1 MDVFKLYY
9 TYLTFDGN
17 TEEIS
22 NIYKLYFIL
31 NIYGYYT
38 KTELL
43 TSLIEILKSNEFSD
57 DLITIIKTSLTDIY
71 NEVLKIYEG
80 YLMTFNE
87 TDKIIKNLYNSQEKI
102 HKYLNMN
109 FIYEFYK
116 NYKKEDIDLI
126 IDIKG
131 NSIQIRKSLN
141 EISKDIDEIFKNG
154 QSLFHIPPMRISF
167 NDVYNDEIDYFT
179 NFIYHFTKNSF
190 EIDNINDFFCF
201 IVFQLLSNDVEEI
214 SMKIN
219 GTEFKLKNIKNHP
232 YKFLTETYDFSRID
246 IKLNDIQMNL
256 VRQLLENPI
265 SLLGILGREFYY
277 LDFNIHK
284 SSIFK
289 FHLNYDLMSLNNT
302 EDNFKKT
309 IINYPAYS
317 SKPMDINQ
325 LTNITIL
332 SLENVRLIFLINYA
346 ILLSS
351 SLFSQLTINNYIS
364 LIYIYFLIKT
374 NTKEYLNLFNY
385 KKDNPVIIIYR
396 DFLKS
401 FNFLEFL
408 KTILILMRKRMN
420 LRMDLNGFTRKII
433 NFKEN
438 EVINNIR
445 TTSKVNI
452 DIRFIQQ
459 LFEITSIEVGKDF
472 KENLFKCFMI
482 FYKFCIN
489 DKKTG
494 KLFTNEII
502 QLNYIF
508 VIPVLRELI
517 RLKMDFKKIEKDVLD
532 LKALELTREFEGKL
546 IKGGDKDDDIF
557 NSSKKFEFNKGDKRE
572 AERKEVERREAE
584 RKEAERREAERKKP
598 EANIKNIEEAKE
610 ILKKE
615 ANKKNNIEE
624 GEFISTTNLSDDSK
638 KILEALQVF
647 NKFYTDFDKL
657 NLEEMEKTMI
667 EVFENYFVIYDI
679 DTIADYKSIIE
690 DKYKSDTTP
699 FETKIYINSSD
710 QTPLYPDFR
719 NSGIDSTL
727 FSRVILPVINNVLD
741 NLRNLELQTVSF
753 DYNPKIEKDSREADL
768 SKMNQHARDLYRV
781 LKGIDEMNKK
791 IADLAKFK
799 NKSIEIRHLFDEF
812 SPEDDEKVP
821 LMLRINEYVNIFK
834 KSIDDFQRIIKDAI
848 EKYKNIQKSLEKY
861 KEEGDKY
868 YKDVAQKK
876 ATDEEAKKKIKEQEN
891 DRKIKNINDDI
902 DKLNQKKNLKE
913 EQLESEK
920 NILETLT
927 NEKEKKETQ
936 NKIEKFKLEIQDIEI
951 EMSNK
956 DKEKTR
962 IIKEIQKRGGSNKGD
977 IKQIKTFDTRIQR
990 LFEAKV
996 IPDKNDEKISA
1007 EQRKNDIKKR
1017 FDNIKKDYKKLKVST
1032 YIPKSV
1038 DKDLIIDKFIDK
1050 NGDTLFERMLN
1061 EYNIDAKLANVEY
1074 AKAKFYEGVESN
1086 NLDPE
1091 KELEI
1096 IFTDKLIFAFLI
1108 IFLRY
1113 AGLYITYRFIDNNV
1127 VKSIKEAIIYY
1138 SLSYVAVLFIF
1149 VFIVN
1154 IDLFRLRII
1163 FNYCNLHINST
1174 GILSHMAIK
1183 IIIGYIVYLLI
1194 INLDNQPLSTMLSK
1208 NQKIKLKKK
1217 LDILTIIVLLF
1228 LIIFVL
1234 II

>member
-1 MDVFKLYY
+1 
-9 TYLTFDGN
+9 
-17 TEEIS
+17 
-22 NIYKLYFIL
+22 
-31 NIYGYYT
+31 
-38 KTELL
+38 
-43 TSLIEILKSNEFSD
+43 
-57 DLITIIKTSLTDIY
+57 
-71 NEVLKIYEG
+71 
-80 YLMTFNE
+80 
-87 TDKIIKNLYNSQEKI
+87 
-102 HKYLNMN
+102 
-109 FIYEFYK
+109 
-116 NYKKEDIDLI
+116 
-126 IDIKG
+126 
-131 NSIQIRKSLN
+131 
-141 EISKDIDEIFKNG
+141 
-154 QSLFHIPPMRISF
+154 
-167 NDVYNDEIDYFT
+167 
-179 NFIYHFTKNSF
+179 
-190 EIDNINDFFCF
+190 
-201 IVFQLLSNDVEEI
+201 
-214 SMKIN
+214 
-219 GTEFKLKNIKNHP
+219 
-232 YKFLTETYDFSRID
+232 
-246 IKLNDIQMNL
+246 
-256 VRQLLENPI
+256 
-265 SLLGILGREFYY
+265 
-277 LDFNIHK
+277 
-284 SSIFK
+284 
-289 FHLNYDLMSLNNT
+289 MSLNNT

-325 LTNITIL
+325 LSNITIL

-408 KTILILMRKRMN
+408 KTILILMRRRMN

-433 NFKEN
+433 NFKDN

-445 TTSKVNI
+445 TSSKVNI
-452 DIRFIQQ
+452 DIKFIQE
-459 LFEITSIEVGKDF
+459 LFEITSIEVGEDF

-489 DKKTG
+489 DKKTN

-502 QLNYIF
+502 QLNHIF

-517 RLKMDFKKIEKDVLD
+517 RLKMNFKKIEKDVLD

-546 IKGGDKDDDIF
+546 IKGGDKDDDMNTSLSI
-557 NSSKKFEFNKGDKRE
+557 DT
-572 AERKEVERREAE
+572 AERKEQVN
-584 RKEAERREAERKKP
+584 KKP
-598 EANIKNIEEAKE
+598 QVNIKNIEEAKE

-615 ANKKNNIEE
+615 AKKKLDIGE
-624 GEFISTTNLSDDSK
+624 GDFVSTTNLSDDSK

-647 NKFYTDFDKL
+647 NKFYIDFEKL
-657 NLEEMEKTMI
+657 NLDEMEKTMM
-667 EVFENYFVIYDI
+667 EVFENYFLIYDI
-679 DTIADYKSIIE
+679 STIPEYSDIIKR
-690 DKYKSDTTP
+690 KYNSPQGDIQT
-699 FETKIYINSSD
+699 EIYINSSD
-710 QTPLYPDFR
+710 QTPLYPDYR
-719 NSGIDSTL
+719 NNEISSTL
-727 FSRVILPVINNVLD
+727 FSRVLLPVINSVQD
-741 NLRNLELQTVSF
+741 NQRNLELQSVYF
-753 DYNPKIEKDSREADL
+753 DYNPKFDKDGREPNL
-768 SKMNQHARDLYRV
+768 SQMNEHARNLYKV
-781 LKGIDEMNKK
+781 LKGIDDMNKK
-791 IADLAKFK
+791 MTDLSKFK
-799 NKSIEIRHLFDEF
+799 NKSIEVRHLFEEF
-812 SPEDDEKVP
+812 TPEEDEKVP
-821 LMLRINEYVNIFK
+821 LMLKINEYVNIFK
-834 KSIDDFQRIIKDAI
+834 KSIDEFQRIIKDAI
-848 EKYKNIQKSLEKY
+848 EKYKNIDKSLTSY
-861 KEEGDKY
+861 KGEADSY
-868 YKDVAQKK
+868 YKGVAQKK
-876 ATDEEAKKKIKEQEN
+876 ATNEEQKQRLIEDEKLKDIKRFEKQIEGLEQEKEKINREIEQCDTDIESLNTMKNTTNKDDQEVLDKIMSREKDLVQKKIKLTTDKTIKDREISDLKKRKSELINKNSGGKGKGEFNKIKEN
-891 DRKIKNINDDI
+891 DMRIEALFNKDTKKIKDKDELI
-902 DKLNQKKNLKE
+902 D
-913 EQLESEK
+913 
-920 NILETLT
+920 
-927 NEKEKKETQ
+927 
-936 NKIEKFKLEIQDIEI
+936 
-951 EMSNK
+951 
-956 DKEKTR
+956 
-962 IIKEIQKRGGSNKGD
+962 
-977 IKQIKTFDTRIQR
+977 
-990 LFEAKV
+990 V
-996 IPDKNDEKISA
+996 
-1007 EQRKNDIKKR
+1007 EQRKNDIRKR

-1061 EYNIDAKLANVEY
+1061 EYNIDSKLANVEY

-1108 IFLRY
+1108 ILLRY

-1138 SLSYVAVLFIF
+1138 SLSYVAVLFVF